1 MDMGT
6 AAGAV
11 RVMDRREAHAL
22 PEAPGDRLGELTGD
36 DGVVGG
42 ADSFRR
48 RDGDLVLLQAELG
61 EERVRYDTHLPHRGE
76 QTLAEGTLA
85 PVGTEIV
92 GLPFIPGT
100 AAIGEFLLESGE
112 QLDARL
118 ALEPLERPAQNLART
133 KIPGRA
139 LRGPD
144 VADEEIFRRTL
155 LERHQNPGAGIR
167 HEEHRADRAE
177 RRHLNGAE
185 GRNEHVGGRE
195 THAALQSRG
204 QVGQR
209 KTLAAEVSRQ
219 IAGADENNLFAL
231 HPSLYIRARSLRGA
245 DALAAKAY
253 HQFRPGKSRRCARRT
268 SRSSAWSMAWRV

>member
-22 PEAPGDRLGELTGD
+22 PEAPGDRMGELTGD

-48 RDGDLVLLQAELG
+48 RDGDFILLQAELG
-61 EERVRYDTHLPHRGE
+61 EEGVRYDADLAHRGE
-76 QTLAEGTLA
+76 QALAEAPLA

-92 GLPFIPGT
+92 GLPLVPGA
-100 AAIGEFLLESGE
+100 AAIRELLLERGE

-118 ALEPLERPAQNLART
+118 GLQPPQRPAQDLART
-133 KIPGRA
+133 EIPGLA
-139 LRGPD
+139 LRGAD
-144 VADEEIFRRTL
+144 AADEEILRRTL

-167 HEEHRADRAE
+167 HEEHLAERAE
-177 RRHLNGAE
+177 RRHLNGTE

-195 THAALQSRG
+195 THAALQSRA
-204 QVGQR
+204 QVCQR

-219 IAGADENNLFAL
+219 IAGADEDNLFAL
-231 HPSLYIRARSLRGA
+231 HPSLYIRARSLHGA
-245 DALAAKAY
+245 LRARRSNAY

-268 SRSSAWSMAWRV
+268 ARSSA